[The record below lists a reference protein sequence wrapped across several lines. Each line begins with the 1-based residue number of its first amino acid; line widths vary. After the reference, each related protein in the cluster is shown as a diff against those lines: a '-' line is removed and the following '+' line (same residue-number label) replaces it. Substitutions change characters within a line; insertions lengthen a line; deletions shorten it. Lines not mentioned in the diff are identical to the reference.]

1 MNSWG
6 PTSICVQV
14 IDYAQFG
21 ACNRCLQIGSFSHL
35 PECYQLLSQSGIQSK
50 WIEFIEEPFHRLLE
64 YWSTKT
70 PLAELTN
77 ANLD

>member
-1 MNSWG
+1 MHNSVHA
-6 PTSICVQV
+6 IDACRLEALAIFQNV
-14 IDYAQFG
+14 I
-21 ACNRCLQIGSFSHL
+21 N
-35 PECYQLLSQSGIQSK
+35 CYLNLVFISK